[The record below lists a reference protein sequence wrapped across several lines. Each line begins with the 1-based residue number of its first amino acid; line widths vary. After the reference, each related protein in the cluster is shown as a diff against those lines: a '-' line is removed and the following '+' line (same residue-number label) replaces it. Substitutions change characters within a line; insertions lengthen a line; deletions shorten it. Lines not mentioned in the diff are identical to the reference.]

1 MKHTLYLFSLM
12 VVLTSCNPDNFEN
25 PDPGIVYFMVTE
37 YPNVNRGDSYILP
50 LTDPDHI
57 QTARDIITNPQDS
70 PDRIAVARIERQP
83 DNLLIKNKD
92 LLQDITWSWHIVEF
106 QGFAGSTIEII
117 DGSPTTVEEDIGFW
131 FQNTANS
138 SDFGTIGFW
147 GYTVTKEVQS
157 NELK

>member
-1 MKHTLYLFSLM
+1 MKHTLYLFSLV
-12 VVLTSCNPDNFEN
+12 VVLSSCNPDNFEN

-57 QTARDIITNPQDS
+57 QTAREIITNPQDS
-70 PDRIAVARIERQP
+70 PDRIVVARIERQP

-138 SDFGTIGFW
+138 SDFGIIGFW